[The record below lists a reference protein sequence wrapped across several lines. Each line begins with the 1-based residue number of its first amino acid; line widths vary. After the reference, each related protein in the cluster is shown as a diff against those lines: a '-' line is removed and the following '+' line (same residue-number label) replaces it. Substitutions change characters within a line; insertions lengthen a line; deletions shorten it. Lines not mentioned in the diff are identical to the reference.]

1 MKKRSENTSENLDLM
16 RKRSKY
22 SSKKNLK
29 KKKRKKTGRTFII
42 LLLIIVISLA
52 FVFISTIKKPLK
64 ISESEVVNVEE
75 GDSFYSIINELSNEN
90 KIKSPFIIKIYT
102 KLKGLDLE
110 VTRGSHTLDKSMS
123 VNDIAETLK
132 DINNE
137 NVITLTIPEGFNVED
152 IAARVEEKGICTK
165 DEFLNAVKSYP
176 LPSYVKDNPDK
187 RYNLE
192 GFLFPDTY
200 NFEIGVKP
208 EYIIETMIN
217 RFEEVWDKITEN
229 MDIKEDDI
237 ERIINVA
244 SVIEKEARVDE
255 DRPLVASVIYNRLNE
270 DMPLQIDATVIYAH
284 GYYIES
290 VRNRHLAIESKY
302 NTYLHKGLPVG
313 PISNPGMPSIE
324 AALNPADTNYLFYL
338 LASDDEHY
346 FTDNYDDFLK
356 KKEELGY

>member
-1 MKKRSENTSENLDLM
+1 MKKRTKNTGRPLTKKKAKNTGRPLR
-16 RKRSKY
+16 RKRAKSTRRA
-22 SSKKNLK
+22 L
-29 KKKRKKTGRTFII
+29 II
-42 LLLIIVISLA
+42 LLLIIVIALA
-52 FVFISTIKKPLK
+52 SVFISTVKKPLK
-64 ISESEVVNVEE
+64 ISDSEVVNVQE
-75 GDSFYSIINELSNEN
+75 GDSFYSIINRLSSEN
-90 KIKSPFIIKIYT
+90 KIKSPLIIKIYT
-102 KLKGLDLE
+102 KLTGLDLE
-110 VTRGSHTLDKSMS
+110 VIPGSHTLDKSMS
-123 VNDIAETLK
+123 INDIAKTLK
-132 DINNE
+132 DTNNA
-137 NVITLTIPEGFNVED
+137 NAITITIPEGFNVED

-200 NFEIGVKP
+200 NFEVGVQP
-208 EYIIETMIN
+208 EYIIETMIR
-217 RFEEVWDKITEN
+217 RFEEVWGKITEGL
-229 MDIKEDDI
+229 DIKEDDI
-237 ERIINVA
+237 EKVINVA
-244 SVIEKEARVDE
+244 SIIEKEARVDE
-255 DRPLVASVIYNRLNE
+255 DRPLIASVIYNRLDQ

-284 GYYIES
+284 GYYIEN

-313 PISNPGMPSIE
+313 PICNPGAPSIE
-324 AALNPADTNYLFYL
+324 AALNPATTNYLFYL